1 MPELRLRPGLDAWL
15 AVVAAE
21 MRSARR
27 LTRTWVFVALGIA
40 VMLGTYGYYSFLH
53 ARFSS
58 YLMTV
63 GYLLP
68 RFSTAYFHSYV
79 LWFCMAALVFLA
91 FDVRVRD
98 QRERVNEVLDS
109 RPISNVALL
118 GGRLAALLLVVMLSL
133 LGTLVLVQT
142 VGMVARILDW
152 PMGDPLQPVSTIL
165 FLFVDAVPTLA
176 LWCAIVFLLAVA
188 LRNRVAVIVVAL
200 ALLVAHM
207 WSYPLVPAYLVPAV
221 SLLHVHGNWVSDLA
235 PRLVDSQTFLQRGSM
250 LLIAMAFVLWAAAMH
265 SRDDGRSRYRRLLAG
280 VLLSALGA
288 AGVGVVVLRC
298 IDGVQLRETWLEAH
312 QVARADVRPVVE
324 RIEGEVRIEPGESL
338 GLDLQVHL
346 RIPPGGGLEEL
357 VFSFNPGLVVD
368 ELRLDGA
375 QPRFRHANGLL
386 SVEQSASL
394 PAGSKATLALR
405 ATGVPDPRFAYL
417 DSAVDWWV
425 EPRGNGILS
434 LGTEAGIFETSYVAL
449 MPGLHWLPVPGTNV
463 TVPQPHLSA
472 MDLTVEVPDGWLV
485 AGPGRREASG
495 GGSRFRFRPA
505 APVQQVGLFAAPFER
520 HAMEVDGVQLELL
533 LHPAHTRSVAWFAD
547 TGELLRSRLAETLE
561 AVAGMGIP
569 YPYGGFSVVE
579 VPSDLRSY
587 GGGWSM
593 DTVMALPGLLLL
605 KEHGFPY
612 ARFQPLNDPNLG
624 PGFTGGLA
632 ESKVRTLEVMFSN
645 PNASSNAL
653 RGFARNLVTFQTAAE
668 GRGAPALNYVGEVMI
683 AELVR
688 DPRTDRLGEGGIFTA
703 HNHDIEAGFGAN
715 ISQMIQG
722 MAGSAASGGSGFLAL
737 WFPQTAAWER
747 ALESPLG
754 DLDPTRDPK
763 LAIRALKLRGDAVA
777 RSVVEGL
784 GRERAA
790 ALLAELRKRHAGGR
804 YDAGDFARAAI
815 AAGADVEPIV
825 GDWLNEA
832 GLPGFL
838 ASGAR
843 VARVSDDAGGKP
855 RYEVRVHVHNGEATP
870 GLVRLSE
877 AFYPG
882 TEASDP
888 VRIPGNSTVEIGLV
902 TGKPPAQLWLHPYLS
917 LNRIPVGIALP
928 SEVGE
933 ENVQPF
939 VGARPSSWMPLAP
952 VGLVVDDLDPGFTV
966 EESGDGGP
974 PSARGASA
982 ASTVWNVEFDQG
994 LPAYSRR
1001 PGEWSRASI
1010 PSGWGKYRHTVVGSL
1025 PGDGA
1030 AIAVF
1035 SAQLPAPGRWRL
1047 DYHLPDRQMPDLGR
1061 WSVPGAVLFGA
1072 LGTFDMKLV
1081 AGGEQVP
1088 IEFDGRA
1095 VEAGWNNLGEFE
1107 IVSPQVRVTVSSR
1120 TDGEMV
1126 IADAIRWLPVE

>member
-1 MPELRLRPGLDAWL
+1 MPELRLGPRLNVWL
-15 AVVAAE
+15 AVATAE

-27 LTRTWVFVALGIA
+27 LARTRVFVALGIA
-40 VMLGTYGYYSFLH
+40 AMLGTYGYYSFLH
-53 ARFSS
+53 AQFST

-91 FDVRVRD
+91 FDVHVRD
-98 QRERVNEVLDS
+98 RRERIDAVIDS
-109 RPISNVALL
+109 RPVSNVALL
-118 GGRLAALLLVVMLSL
+118 GGRLAALVLVAMLSL
-133 LGTLVLVQT
+133 LAALVLVQT
-142 VGMVARILDW
+142 VGMVARTLDW
-152 PMGDPLQPVSTIL
+152 PAGDPLQPLSTIL
-165 FLFVDAVPTLA
+165 FLFVDGVPALV
-176 LWCAIVFLLAVA
+176 LWCAIVFFLAVA
-188 LRNRVAVIVVAL
+188 LRNRVAVVAVAL

-221 SLLHVHGNWVSDLA
+221 SLLHVHDNWVSDLA
-235 PRLVDSQTFLQRGSM
+235 PRLVDSQTLLQRVSM
-250 LLIAMAFVLWAAAMH
+250 LLIAMALLLWAAAMH
-265 SRDDGRSRYRRLLAG
+265 SRDDGHSRYRRLLAG

-288 AGVGVVVLRC
+288 AGVSAGVLRC

-312 QVARADVRPVVE
+312 EVARTDMLPVVE
-324 RIEGEVRIEPGESL
+324 RIEGEVRIDPGESL
-338 GLDLQVHL
+338 GLDVKMHLQ
-346 RIPPGGGLEEL
+346 IPPEGGLEEL
-357 VFSFNPGLVVD
+357 VFSFNPGLRVD

-375 QPRFRHANGLL
+375 RPRFRHANGLL
-386 SVEQSASL
+386 TVEQSVPL

-405 ATGVPDPRFAYL
+405 AGGVPDPRFAYL

-434 LGTEAGIFETSYVAL
+434 LGTEAGIFESSYVAL
-449 MPGLHWLPVPGTNV
+449 MPGLRWLPVPGPNFTA
-463 TVPQPHLSA
+463 PRRHFPA
-472 MDLTVEVPDGWLV
+472 IDLTVEVPDGWLV
-485 AGPGRREASG
+485 AGPGRREVTG

-505 APVQQVGLFAAPFER
+505 APVSQVGLFAARFER
-520 HAMEVDGVQLELL
+520 HAMEVEGVQFELL
-533 LHPAHTRSVAWFAD
+533 LHPAHTRNVAWLAD
-547 TGELLRSRLAETLE
+547 TGELLRSRLQETLE
-561 AVAGMGIP
+561 GAAGFGIP

-579 VPSDLRSY
+579 VPSHLRGY
-587 GGGWSM
+587 GGGGSL

-612 ARFQPLNDPNLG
+612 ARFQRLHDPDLSS
-624 PGFTGGLA
+624 GFPGGLA
-632 ESKVRTLEVMFSN
+632 ELKLQSLEVMFSN

-653 RGFARNLVTFQTAAE
+653 RGFVRHLVTFQTAAE
-668 GRGAPALNYVGEVMI
+668 GRGAAGLDYVSAVLV
-683 AELVR
+683 AELLR
-688 DPRTDRLGEGGIFTA
+688 DPEADRLGEVGIFTA
-703 HNHDIEAGFGAN
+703 HDHDIEAGFGAN
-715 ISQMIQG
+715 IAQMIEG
-722 MAGSAASGGSGFLAL
+722 MASSGASGRSGFLPL

-763 LAIRALKLRGDAVA
+763 RAIRALKLRGDAVA
-777 RSVVEGL
+777 RSVVDGL

-790 ALLAELRKRHAGGR
+790 ALLGELRRRHAGGR
-804 YDAGDFARAAI
+804 YDAGDFAQAAI

-843 VARVSDDAGGKP
+843 VTRVSDDAGGEP

-870 GLVRLSE
+870 GLVRLGQGY
-877 AFYPG
+877 YPG
-882 TEASDP
+882 VEDSDP
-888 VRIPGNSTVEIGLV
+888 VRVPGNSTVEIGLV

-917 LNRIPVGIALP
+917 LNRISVGIALP

-939 VGARPSSWMPLAP
+939 VGARSSSWMPPAP
-952 VGLVVDDLDPGFTV
+952 LGLVVDDLDPGFTV
-966 EESGDGGP
+966 EESGDGEPRPAG
-974 PSARGASA
+974 GAST
-982 ASTVWNVEFDQG
+982 ASAVWNVEFDQG

-1030 AIAVF
+1030 AVAVF
-1035 SAQLPAPGRWRL
+1035 EAQLPAPGRWRL

-1061 WSVPGAVLFGA
+1061 WSVPGRVLFGA
-1072 LGTFDMKLV
+1072 LGAFDMKLV
-1081 AGGEQVP
+1081 ADGEQIP
-1088 IEFDGRA
+1088 IEFDGGA
-1095 VEAGWNNLGEFE
+1095 AEAGWNNLGEFE
-1107 IVSPQVRVTVSSR
+1107 IVSPRVRVMVSSR

-1126 IADAIRWLPVE
+1126 IADAIRWLPAE

>member
-1 MPELRLRPGLDAWL
+1 MPELRFRPHLDTWL
-15 AVVAAE
+15 AVAAAE

-27 LTRTWVFVALGIA
+27 LTRTWVFVALGLA
-40 VMLGTYGYYSFLH
+40 AMLGTYGYYSFLH
-53 ARFSS
+53 AQYSS

-118 GGRLAALLLVVMLSL
+118 GGRLAALVLVVMLSL
-133 LGTLVLVQT
+133 LAALALIQT
-142 VGMVARILDW
+142 VGMVARMLDW
-152 PMGDPLQPVSTIL
+152 PMGEPLQPVSTML

-188 LRNRVAVIVVAL
+188 LRNRVAVVVVAL

-221 SLLHVHGNWVSDLA
+221 SLLHVHDNWVSDLA

-250 LLIAMAFVLWAAAMH
+250 LLVAMAFVLWAAAMH
-265 SRDDGRSRYRRLLAG
+265 SRDDGRSRYRRLLGGA
-280 VLLSALGA
+280 LLSALGA
-288 AGVGVVVLRC
+288 VGVGVVVLRC
-298 IDGVQLRETWLEAH
+298 IDGVQLRETWLQAH
-312 QVARADVRPVVE
+312 ELARADMRPVVE
-324 RIEGEVRIEPGESL
+324 RIEGDVRMEPGESL
-338 GLDLQVHL
+338 GLDLRMHL

-357 VFSFNPGLVVD
+357 VFSFNPGLEVD
-368 ELRLDGA
+368 DLRLDGA
-375 QPRFRHANGLL
+375 RAQFHHANGLL
-386 SVEQSASL
+386 TVEQSVPL
-394 PAGSKATLALR
+394 PAGSKATLSLR
-405 ATGVPDPRFAYL
+405 AAGVPDPRFAYL

-434 LGTEAGIFETSYVAL
+434 LGTAAGIFETGYVAL
-449 MPGLHWLPVPGTNV
+449 MPGLRWLPVPGANV
-463 TVPQPHLSA
+463 TVPQSRFPSI
-472 MDLTVEVPDGWLV
+472 DLTVEVPDGWLV
-485 AGPGRREASG
+485 AGPGRRELSAN
-495 GGSRFRFRPA
+495 GSRFRFRPA
-505 APVQQVGLFAAPFER
+505 APVPQVGLLAAPFER
-520 HAMEVDGVQLELL
+520 HAMEVNGVQLELL
-533 LHPAHTRSVAWFAD
+533 LHPAHTRNVAWFAD
-547 TGELLRSRLAETLE
+547 TGELLRSRLEETLE
-561 AVAGMGIP
+561 GMASLGIP

-579 VPSDLRSY
+579 VPSHLRSY
-587 GGGWSM
+587 GGGWSL
-593 DTVMALPGLLLL
+593 DTVMALPGLLLV

-612 ARFQPLNDPNLG
+612 ARFQPLNDPNLLS
-624 PGFTGGLA
+624 GFTGGLV
-632 ESKVRTLEVMFSN
+632 ESKVRSLELMFSN
-645 PNASSNAL
+645 SNASSNAL

-668 GRGAPALNYVGEVMI
+668 GRGAAALDYVGEVLV
-683 AELVR
+683 AELVM
-688 DPRTDRLGEGGIFTA
+688 DPETDRLGEGGIFTA
-703 HNHDIEAGFGAN
+703 HNYDIEAGFGAN
-715 ISQMIQG
+715 IAQMIQG
-722 MAGSAASGGSGFLAL
+722 MAGSGTSGGSGFLAL

-763 LAIRALKLRGDAVA
+763 RAIRALKLRGDAVA

-804 YDAGDFARAAI
+804 YDAADFAQAAI

-843 VARVSDDAGGKP
+843 VARVSDDAGGEP
-855 RYEVRVHVHNGEATP
+855 RYEIRVHVHNGEATP
-870 GLVRLSE
+870 GLVRLSQG
-877 AFYPG
+877 FYPG

-888 VRIPGNSTVEIGLV
+888 VRVPGNSTVEIGLV

-939 VGARPSSWMPLAP
+939 VGARPSSWLPPAP

-966 EESGDGGP
+966 EESGNDGP
-974 PSARGASA
+974 RSASGGSTASA
-982 ASTVWNVEFDQG
+982 VWNMEFDQG

-1030 AIAVF
+1030 AVAVF
-1035 SAQLPAPGRWRL
+1035 AAQLPAPGRWRL
-1047 DYHLPDRQMPDLGR
+1047 DYHVPDRQMPDLGR
-1061 WSVPGAVLFGA
+1061 WSVPGVALFGA

-1081 AGGEQVP
+1081 ADGEQIP

-1095 VEAGWNNLGEFE
+1095 AETGWNNLGEFK
-1107 IVSPQVRVTVSSR
+1107 IVSPQVRVMVSSR